1 MDAKWSL
8 YAKGFGGPT
17 PLDLVQLPWLC
28 SAELY
33 YDSYRSP
40 VLHV

>member
-1 MDAKWSL
+1 MQSGAYMPRVL
-8 YAKGFGGPT
+8 AEP

-33 YDSYRSP
+33 YDSYPSP
-40 VLHV
+40 VLQV